1 MQDQCLSVIE
11 HFSLPG
17 EFVSIEPFGE
27 GHIHDTWVVR
37 YDTPAAPRRYILQR
51 LNVNVFRTPD
61 ALMDNIIRVISHIRT
76 KLKALNIPDADRR
89 TLTLVQ
95 TKEGGLYYKS
105 PQGDVW
111 RMFVFIEQGRTYN
124 VLSSLRLAFDAAR
137 AFGEF
142 QKWLS
147 DLPGPRLHETIP
159 DFHNTKKRF
168 QTFQKA
174 VEEDSCGRAQIAAR
188 EILFAF
194 QHKDIAPVLV
204 DLLEAGEIPE
214 RVTHNDAKLD
224 NIIFDEKTGEALCVI
239 DLDTV
244 MPGLIHYDFG
254 DMVRSL
260 CCPAPEDEQDL
271 NKVFFNIPVYEKLAQ
286 GYLSSL
292 NDVLTRTE
300 KDYLPFAGKL
310 ICYEQGIRFL
320 TDFLRGDVYY
330 KTKDEWQ
337 NLRRC
342 RTQFKMVESILH
354 LEDKMQDIIREWD
367 RSIGSI

>member
-1 MQDQCLSVIE
+1 MQDQGLSVIE
-11 HFSLPG
+11 HFSLEG
-17 EFVSIEPFGE
+17 KFVSLRPFGE
-27 GHIHDTWVVR
+27 GHIHDTYLAR
-37 YDTPAAPRRYILQR
+37 YDVFAAPRRYILQR
-51 LNVNVFRTPD
+51 LNLHVFGNPEI
-61 ALMDNIIRVISHIRT
+61 LMDNIIRVTTHIRT
-76 KLKALNIPDADRR
+76 KLKTLNIPDADRR
-89 TLTLVQ
+89 TLTLAP

-124 VLSSLRLAFDAAR
+124 VFSSFRLAFEAAR

-147 DLPGPRLHETIP
+147 DLPPPRLHETIP

-168 QTFQKA
+168 QAFEEA
-174 VEEDSCGRAQIAAR
+174 VEKDPHGRTRDAR
-188 EILFAF
+188 PEIEFALE
-194 QHKDIAPVLV
+194 HRDIAPVLV
-204 DLLEAGEIPE
+204 DLAERGDIPE
-214 RVTHNDAKLD
+214 RITHNDTKLD

-260 CCPAPEDEQDL
+260 CCPAPEDEQDQS
-271 NKVFFNIPVYEKLAQ
+271 KVFLDLSVFEKLAQ
-286 GYLSSL
+286 GYLYSL

-300 KDYLPFAGKL
+300 KDYLAFAGKL
-310 ICYEQGIRFL
+310 ICFEQGIRFL
-320 TDFLRGDVYY
+320 TDFLLGDMYY
-330 KTKDEWQ
+330 KTKDDWQ

-342 RTQFKMVESILH
+342 RTQFKLVESILL
-354 LEDKMQDIIREWD
+354 LEDKMNDIIRKNE
-367 RSIGSI
+367 